1 MALALDDEH
10 NKLTAATTIAATH
23 TTPMIAETVASRP
36 LFSDLL
42 GVEAVNA
49 RLGVEAV
56 NARARPWAL
65 WLATVKL

>member
-10 NKLTAATTIAATH
+10 NKLTAATPIAATH

-42 GVEAVNA
+42 G
-49 RLGVEAV
+49 LGVEAV

>member
-10 NKLTAATTIAATH
+10 NKLTAATPIAATH

-42 GVEAVNA
+42 G
-49 RLGVEAV
+49 LGVEAV
-56 NARARPWAL
+56 NAQKDS
-65 WLATVKL
+65 VIVYD